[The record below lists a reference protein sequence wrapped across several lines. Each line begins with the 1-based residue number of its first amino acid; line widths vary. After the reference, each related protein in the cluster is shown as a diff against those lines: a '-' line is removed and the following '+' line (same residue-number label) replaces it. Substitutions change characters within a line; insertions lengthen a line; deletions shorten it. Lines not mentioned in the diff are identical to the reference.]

1 MSEPELIAEGV
12 YRIAPGRSNCYLLA
26 DEKLALVDTGMPRD
40 GETIIAAIK
49 SLGRRAEELTHI
61 FITHAHLDHIGSL
74 ALLKKSSTAQVVAG
88 VKDTAYIQGLKKTW
102 TMNREGSGGK
112 LFKAVLF
119 FMETFVFHYE
129 PAQVEIPC
137 HGGERIDCFG
147 GIQVI
152 ATPGHSPGSISFYQ
166 KEKKLLFVGDALNGT
181 GGFALPMRAGCAIYT
196 DALRS
201 VEQLTRISFD
211 TCLLGHGE
219 PVREG
224 ASDKMKELLFK
235 KPS

>member
-102 TMNREGSGGK
+102 TMNREGAGR
-112 LFKAVLF
+112 
-119 FMETFVFHYE
+119 ETFQSGSFLY
-129 PAQVEIPC
+129 
-137 HGGERIDCFG
+137 GDFCF
-147 GIQVI
+147 
-152 ATPGHSPGSISFYQ
+152 P
-166 KEKKLLFVGDALNGT
+166 L
-181 GGFALPMRAGCAIYT
+181 
-196 DALRS
+196 
-201 VEQLTRISFD
+201 
-211 TCLLGHGE
+211 
-219 PVREG
+219 
-224 ASDKMKELLFK
+224 
-235 KPS
+235 